1 VTDDAWDKQRSR
13 AIMAAF
19 QTGRP
24 VFADTDGEMRYVDG
38 DREKL
43 SEDVGVPKAPLPQ
56 ATSRIYTKAMRA
68 SRAVF
73 VGSIVAAGIN
83 LVAGLWHPWHYAA
96 AGAMLCSA
104 LIWRRVHQG
113 QRALYG
119 SRK

>member
-1 VTDDAWDKQRSR
+1 MTDDDWEQQRQR

-24 VFADTDGEMRYVDG
+24 VFADIDGEMRYVDG

-43 SEDVGVPKAPLPQ
+43 PDDVGIFKEPLPK
-56 ATSRIYTKAMRA
+56 ATSRIYTKALRA
-68 SRAVF
+68 SRAAF

-83 LVAGLWHPWHYAA
+83 LVAGLWHPWNYAA

-104 LIWRRVHQG
+104 FIWRRVYQG

-119 SRK
+119 ARK